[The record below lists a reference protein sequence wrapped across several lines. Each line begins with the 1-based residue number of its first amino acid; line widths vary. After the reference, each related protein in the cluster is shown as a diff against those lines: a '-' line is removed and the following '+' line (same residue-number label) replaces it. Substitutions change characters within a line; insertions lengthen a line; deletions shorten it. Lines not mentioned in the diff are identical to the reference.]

1 MSRQPVDTA
10 SVRRSTGTDSD
21 RYSKLRE
28 IGILNEVGKRVN
40 NELHN

>member
-21 RYSKLRE
+21 RCSKLRE
-28 IGILNEVGKRVN
+28 RGDEVGKRVN